1 MCYYHFLGLY
11 IYANGD
17 QYEGEYENNL
27 KESSGV
33 YICAK
38 GGKYEGEFAQGRK
51 NGQGIYE
58 FKNGD

>member
-27 KESSGV
+27 KEGSGV

-38 GGKYEGEFAQGRK
+38 GGKYEGEFVQGRK
-51 NGQGIYE
+51 NG
-58 FKNGD
+58 